1 MAWSIADIVGCRRL
15 PAAVASPAVMA
26 VRRRRI
32 RVRTRVRFA
41 RLTSARSRDCAAR
54 FKTDF
59 FFFLTL
65 VACPWAIYCSFC
77 VSLKLLTLNE
87 AHGFVKRA
95 ERSVV
100 SQFAASGTVSV
111 GTPNCASNRGNEDNG
126 QLNGSRYFDE
136 FEPFGRRILYSE
148 NSAH

>member
-1 MAWSIADIVGCRRL
+1 MAWSIADIVGWRRL

-32 RVRTRVRFA
+32 SVRTRVRLA
-41 RLTSARSRDCAAR
+41 RFTSARWRDCSAR

-65 VACPWAIYCSFC
+65 VACPCAIYCSLC
-77 VSLKLLTLNE
+77 VSLKLLTVNE

-95 ERSVV
+95 QRFVLALAPQKFQDVRS
-100 SQFAASGTVSV
+100 ASIFLPAT
-111 GTPNCASNRGNEDNG
+111 
-126 QLNGSRYFDE
+126 
-136 FEPFGRRILYSE
+136 
-148 NSAH
+148 

>member
-1 MAWSIADIVGCRRL
+1 MVGCRRL

-77 VSLKLLTLNE
+77 VSLKLLTLND
-87 AHGFVKRA
+87 APGFVKRA
-95 ERSVV
+95 ERSK
-100 SQFAASGTVSV
+100 
-111 GTPNCASNRGNEDNG
+111 
-126 QLNGSRYFDE
+126 L
-136 FEPFGRRILYSE
+136 FGRISFAGIRP
-148 NSAH
+148 NSCVRREARTFGVQNQARPIWGGPQEIVRWLPS

>member
-1 MAWSIADIVGCRRL
+1 
-15 PAAVASPAVMA
+15 MA

-32 RVRTRVRFA
+32 IVRTRVRLV
-41 RLTSARSRDCAAR
+41 RLTSARWRDCAAR

-87 AHGFVKRA
+87 AHAFVKRA
-95 ERSVV
+95 ERLGV
-100 SQFAASGTVSV
+100 SRFEKTCV
-111 GTPNCASNRGNEDNG
+111 R
-126 QLNGSRYFDE
+126 LNLVRRNPLDIHSRENPECLFYLE
-136 FEPFGRRILYSE
+136 FFSKTDG
-148 NSAH
+148 

>member
-1 MAWSIADIVGCRRL
+1 MAWSMADIVGCRRL
-15 PAAVASPAVMA
+15 PAAVASPAVIA

-32 RVRTRVRFA
+32 IVRTRVRLA
-41 RLTSARSRDCAAR
+41 RLTSARCRDCAAR

-65 VACPWAIYCSFC
+65 VACPWAIYRSLC

-95 ERSVV
+95 QRSC
-100 SQFAASGTVSV
+100 SKV
-111 GTPNCASNRGNEDNG
+111 GT
-126 QLNGSRYFDE
+126 GSIWLARTPVVD
-136 FEPFGRRILYSE
+136 S
-148 NSAH
+148 

>member
-1 MAWSIADIVGCRRL
+1 MAWSMADIVGWRRL
-15 PAAVASPAVMA
+15 PEAVASPAVMA

-32 RVRTRVRFA
+32 NGRTRGRLARFTLA
-41 RLTSARSRDCAAR
+41 RWRDCAAR

-77 VSLKLLTLNE
+77 VPLKLLTLNE

-95 ERSVV
+95 ERSFRRA
-100 SQFAASGTVSV
+100 SAA
-111 GTPNCASNRGNEDNG
+111 
-126 QLNGSRYFDE
+126 
-136 FEPFGRRILYSE
+136 
-148 NSAH
+148 

>member
-1 MAWSIADIVGCRRL
+1 MVGCRRL

-87 AHGFVKRA
+87 AWGFVKRA
-95 ERSVV
+95 QNIGCTPEEWWEVKGGFFLS
-100 SQFAASGTVSV
+100 FPTAYNAV
-111 GTPNCASNRGNEDNG
+111 GY
-126 QLNGSRYFDE
+126 L
-136 FEPFGRRILYSE
+136 
-148 NSAH
+148 

>member
-1 MAWSIADIVGCRRL
+1 MAWSIADIVGWRRL

-32 RVRTRVRFA
+32 IVRTRVRLV
-41 RLTSARSRDCAAR
+41 RLTSARWRDCAAR

-65 VACPWAIYCSFC
+65 VACPWAIYCSSY

-87 AHGFVKRA
+87 AHAFVKRA
-95 ERSVV
+95 ALSANGLFPTVRPHRHR
-100 SQFAASGTVSV
+100 ASACEG
-111 GTPNCASNRGNEDNG
+111 PH
-126 QLNGSRYFDE
+126 SR
-136 FEPFGRRILYSE
+136 RKS
-148 NSAH
+148 